1 MLGLL
6 SPSSISCTMIAVISR
21 MHGEWWESSI
31 GETSTLEF
39 LGLTLSS
46 LATSSSAFFSVNS
59 SNEVEEIAYLGSVV
73 FLLEA
78 FMRVS
83 WNLLVCAVLPT
94 GSGDDYG
101 LSLRIQ

>member
-6 SPSSISCTMIAVISR
+6 SPSSISCIMIAVISR
-21 MHGEWWESSI
+21 MHGAWWEYSI
-31 GETSTLEF
+31 GVTSTLEF

-59 SNEVEEIAYLGSVV
+59 SNGVWGIAYLGSVG
-73 FLLEA
+73 FLIEA

-94 GSGDDYG
+94 VRGNVSEC
-101 LSLRIQ
+101 L

>member
-6 SPSSISCTMIAVISR
+6 SPSSISWTIIAVISR

-31 GETSTLEF
+31 GVTSTLEF

-59 SNEVEEIAYLGSVV
+59 SNGVWGIAYLGSVG
-73 FLLEA
+73 FLLED
-78 FMRVS
+78 FM
-83 WNLLVCAVLPT
+83 WNPEIHW
-94 GSGDDYG
+94 
-101 LSLRIQ
+101 SLRFFPLSGGMITNVKG